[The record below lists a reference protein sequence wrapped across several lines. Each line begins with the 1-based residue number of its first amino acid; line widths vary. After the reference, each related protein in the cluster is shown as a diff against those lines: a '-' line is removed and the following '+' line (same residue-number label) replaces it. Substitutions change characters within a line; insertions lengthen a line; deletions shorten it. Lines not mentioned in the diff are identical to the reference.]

1 MPKIKFEKT
10 LLIGSGKITWYQK
23 AERWVR
29 RKFKNPFTQHLLL
42 GIIKYLQT
50 QWINAKIY
58 NTMKD
63 VDADIEK
70 IQSQW
75 EENDQQTRHNIV
87 ERGVFGDEAWS
98 IQITN
103 PVVERGSEATST
115 GMVTGSNAQR
125 LRKDERDQTQIR
137 QESSELPKQSPR
149 ILQGN
154 EGSRSIIPDPWLDY
168 ESGTDTGDVEKGF
181 SN

>member
-87 ERGVFGDEAWS
+87 ETGVFGDEGWS
-98 IQITN
+98 IEITN
-103 PVVERGSEATST
+103 PIVGGGPTSIGT
-115 GMVTGSNAQR
+115 SMVTPSDAQR
-125 LRKDERDQTQIR
+125 LQEDEGDQ
-137 QESSELPKQSPR
+137 
-149 ILQGN
+149 
-154 EGSRSIIPDPWLDY
+154 
-168 ESGTDTGDVEKGF
+168 GT
-181 SN
+181 S